1 MYASVLLCFGVC
13 QYMLWSEYATA
24 GIKAKPKVKAWMWF
38 MLLPDFHHLIFAY
51 GLYLVGPYG
60 RYDAACIAHYAI
72 QISLTI
78 GRLAYLVAESVPST
92 PMKTGT
98 GAVSAALVGAW
109 QAITASSISRR
120 LPPELRL
127 DGVCIGITGASRGLG
142 LAIAKALAS
151 RGADL
156 VLFIRSRHQETIAE
170 LKALPGASKSTIT
183 AIPIDLESLTSVD
196 NAVEALKNRSAR
208 LNGLAIDRLVLNA
221 GMLPNKSR
229 QTKDNIDVMLQCNCL
244 ASVRLV
250 DKLIEKGLFR
260 GGAGRKRL
268 SLFGVDAVGPSSSSA
283 EAVKPRIVIV
293 GSEAHRSAPPIK
305 LADLHPEAT
314 PWQYN
319 LAGVVQY
326 YGHSKLYLHTWACAL
341 AKRLDGKVDVQHLC
355 PGAVAT
361 EIGREAP
368 AWAYPLLKVVMAI
381 GFQKPAKAAEPV
393 VWCAASPDAAGKNG
407 LYLHLGREREPS
419 PLASSVETGDGLW
432 AAAHTLIDQR
442 MK

>member
-1 MYASVLLCFGVC
+1 MPSPASR
-13 QYMLWSEYATA
+13 QSQE
-24 GIKAKPKVKAWMWF
+24 VKAWMWF

-51 GLYLVGPYG
+51 GLYLVGTYG

-78 GRLAYLVAESVPST
+78 GRLAYLGRRIGAFNSNED
-92 PMKTGT
+92 GT

-120 LPPELRL
+120 LPADLRL

-142 LAIAKALAS
+142 LAIAKSLAS

-268 SLFGVDAVGPSSSSA
+268 SLFGVDAVEPSSSSA
-283 EAVKPRIVIV
+283 EAIKPRIVIAV
-293 GSEAHRSAPPIK
+293 CSGGASLGTAH
-305 LADLHPEAT
+305 
-314 PWQYN
+314 Q
-319 LAGVVQY
+319 AG
-326 YGHSKLYLHTWACAL
+326 
-341 AKRLDGKVDVQHLC
+341 R
-355 PGAVAT
+355 
-361 EIGREAP
+361 
-368 AWAYPLLKVVMAI
+368 
-381 GFQKPAKAAEPV
+381 
-393 VWCAASPDAAGKNG
+393 
-407 LYLHLGREREPS
+407 PS
-419 PLASSVETGDGLW
+419 S
-432 AAAHTLIDQR
+432 
-442 MK
+442 